1 MEGLAH
7 LVAESMVRHGF
18 EPSFDHRRLQWS
30 SWFRCQDSFTLVL
43 APCKPGLYAL
53 GEEIIAPGEMG
64 VGEGKRMLAL
74 FQISEADDLGMAL
87 GRLFLSRNPERERL
101 TNGRCFARYVV
112 IEYAAQRR
120 TAYAALQRWMASSAE
135 AATGVPQDTQ
145 AHPDNHVAPDAAV
158 RGAEQS
164 SAGFASALDVEE
176 PGLVSTHNVEQS
188 ALALG
193 QESEKTA
200 FVSGQDVGK
209 NRFVSGHDFSR
220 AISPAI
226 STAAL
231 AAAPADASPHSESS
245 NKQAQIGP
253 PSPIPS
259 GF

>member
-43 APCKPGLYAL
+43 APCKPGLFAL

-74 FQISEADDLGMAL
+74 FKISEADDLGMAL

-112 IEYAAQRR
+112 IEDATQRR
-120 TAYAALQRWMASSAE
+120 TANAALQRWMTSSAE
-135 AATGVPQDTQ
+135 AASVVPQTH
-145 AHPDNHVAPDAAV
+145 ATPETHVAQDATV

-164 SAGFASALDVEE
+164 SAVFAPRQDAQTAQFLPEND
-176 PGLVSTHNVEQS
+176 
-188 ALALG
+188 A
-193 QESEKTA
+193 QEI
-200 FVSGQDVGK
+200 
-209 NRFVSGHDFSR
+209 RFISGHDFSR
-220 AISPAI
+220 AVNPAI
-226 STAAL
+226 STAAF
-231 AAAPADASPHSESS
+231 ATAPADASPSSESS

>member
-43 APCKPGLYAL
+43 APCKPGLFAL

-112 IEYAAQRR
+112 IEDATQRR

-135 AATGVPQDTQ
+135 AATGVPQAVSSESHARPET
-145 AHPDNHVAPDAAV
+145 HVAPDALV
-158 RGAEQS
+158 REAEQT
-164 SAGFASALDVEE
+164 SADSRQDAARFASENDA
-176 PGLVSTHNVEQS
+176 
-188 ALALG
+188 
-193 QESEKTA
+193 QEI
-200 FVSGQDVGK
+200 
-209 NRFVSGHDFSR
+209 RLVSGHNFSR
-220 AISPAI
+220 ATNPAI
-226 STAAL
+226 LTAAL